1 MPQKK
6 TDDRRLGIKGWALG
20 GRWGFER
27 YMYTVHRITGIGL
40 VVYFLLHILVTSTR
54 AFGGQHV
61 WESLMG
67 TLSSGVFKIGEF
79 LVFAGFAIHGLNGIR
94 LILIELGF
102 ATGKAIEP
110 EYPYQTSVD
119 KQRPIAIV
127 AAAAAAV
134 IILFGGYNIFLA
146 H

>member
-1 MPQKK
+1 MAEKK
-6 TDDRRLGIKGWALG
+6 TLDRRLGVKGWAFG

-54 AFGGQHV
+54 AFGGEEL
-61 WESLMG
+61 WNSLML

-79 LVFAGFAIHGLNGIR
+79 IVFAGFVIHGLNGIR
-94 LILIELGF
+94 LILLELGIV
-102 ATGKAIEP
+102 TGKAIEP
-110 EYPYQTSVD
+110 EYPYETSVD
-119 KQRPIAIV
+119 KQRPLAI
-127 AAAAAAV
+127 AAAALAAV
-134 IILFGGYNIFLA
+134 IIVIGGYNIFLA

>member
-1 MPQKK
+1 MPEKK
-6 TDDRRLGIKGWALG
+6 TLDRRLGLKGWAFG

-54 AFGGQHV
+54 AFGGEGL
-61 WESLMG
+61 WNSLML
-67 TLSSGVFKIGEF
+67 TLSSGMFKIGEF
-79 LVFAGFAIHGLNGIR
+79 LVFAAFVIHGLNGIR

-110 EYPYQTSVD
+110 EYPYETSVD
-119 KQRPIAIV
+119 KQRPLAI
-127 AAAAAAV
+127 AAAATAAV
-134 IILFGGYNIFLA
+134 IIVIGAFNIFLA